1 MKKKESANLESEFAF
16 QAERRKL
23 SCFSRENLIEA
34 SLLSK
39 KALMLQ
45 VQLGAGKNIDLSR
58 FVSQINLMP
67 SESVMKKT
75 ATSSLIDLVA
85 AQTLLL
91 RKLEQILKEANLVEY
106 LDSQPKHKPIDLKKI
121 AASVNLTEWEALN
134 FVRKLKLRTIET
146 LSVVLVFPK

>member
-16 QAERRKL
+16 QAERNKL

-58 FVSQINLMP
+58 FVGQINLMP
-67 SESVMKKT
+67 NERTLKKT
-75 ATSSLIDLVA
+75 ATASLIDLVA
-85 AQTLLL
+85 AQTLMY
-91 RKLEQILKEANLVEY
+91 RKLDQILKEANLVEY
-106 LDSQPKHKPIDLKKI
+106 LSLQPKHKPIDLKQI
-121 AASVNLTEWEALN
+121 AKAADLTEWEALN
-134 FVRKLKLRTIET
+134 FVRKLRLKTVET
-146 LSVVLVFPK
+146 LNMVLVFPN